1 MSSPDC
7 MGTRRQF
14 LISTFGAAALAGGGS
29 FAIGAPESAGEWACP
44 LLGDLHFDR
53 LEHHDFVWL
62 QRDHP
67 GDVRQVQN
75 YSRLTREVMPK
86 LLATVKQQVANA
98 GVNVPMVLQLGD
110 LIEGLCGTPELAG
123 RQAREAIEFV
133 QEAELGRPMLFVKGN
148 HDITGPGAAEVYG
161 KLLVPFM
168 EHPTLDAIRS
178 AAFTQER
185 GGVLF
190 VFYDAYDP
198 KSLEWF
204 EKLIGERKPERLVFL
219 IHPPVVPYN
228 ARSTWHIHSR
238 PNQAP
243 QRERL
248 LGLLGK
254 HRAIVLCGHLHKY
267 CFLRRRTEQGSFVQL
282 AISSIATDM
291 EGKPRDELSGLDQYN
306 ADLVRLEP
314 NHAPE
319 TVEARRALLDAE
331 KPFIEHFEYAD
342 TWGHALLKFR
352 GMQIQAEVYR
362 GLATTAWKA
371 HDLTAHI

>member
-1 MSSPDC
+1 MRFDMSISRRRFLAEAV
-7 MGTRRQF
+7 GT
-14 LISTFGAAALAGGGS
+14 TALVGGGS
-29 FAIGAPESAGEWACP
+29 FAIGAASEASEWACP

-53 LEHHDFVWL
+53 LEHHDFAWL
-62 QRDHP
+62 EKEHP

-86 LLATVKQQVANA
+86 LFEVVKKQIASA
-98 GVNVPMVLQLGD
+98 GSNVPLVLQLGD
-110 LIEGLCGTPELAG
+110 LIEGLCGTAELAA
-123 RQAREAIEFV
+123 RQAGEAIDFV
-133 QEAELGRPMLFVKGN
+133 RGADWGRPLLFVKGN
-148 HDITGPGAAEVYG
+148 HDITGPGAAEVYD

-168 EHPTLDAIRS
+168 EHPTLDAVRR

-198 KSLEWF
+198 KSLDWF
-204 EKLIGERKPERLVFL
+204 DKLLVERKPEQLVFL

-228 ARSTWHIHSR
+228 ARSTWHIYSR

-254 HRAIVLCGHLHKY
+254 YKAIVLCGHLHKY
-267 CFLRRRTEQGSFVQL
+267 CYLRRRTEQGSFVQL
-282 AISSIATDM
+282 AISSIATDA
-291 EGKPRDELSGLDQYN
+291 EGKARDELNGLDQYN

-314 NHAPE
+314 NHSPE
-319 TVEARRALLDAE
+319 TVDLRKALLAAE

-342 TWGHALLKFR
+342 TWGH
-352 GMQIQAEVYR
+352 GMLRFEGQRIGAEVYR
-362 GLATTAWKA
+362 GLATTPWKRHELGA
-371 HDLTAHI
+371 DI